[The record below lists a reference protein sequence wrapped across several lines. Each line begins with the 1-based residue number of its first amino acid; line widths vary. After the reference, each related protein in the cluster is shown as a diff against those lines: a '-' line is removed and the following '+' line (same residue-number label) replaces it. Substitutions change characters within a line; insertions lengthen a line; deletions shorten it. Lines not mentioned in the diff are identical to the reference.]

1 MKTDCG
7 PQQRCQQHM
16 DWWKVLR

>member
-16 DWWKVLR
+16 DWRKVLR